1 MPEQN
6 KQEFKELSTS
16 IYRHQ
21 QERQIGIK
29 QQTILSIFTSR
40 FKRDFHS
47 YFSLRYIY
55 RANGTSFYK
64 AKLCTAGCHLWI
76 LFLSLRFI
84 ALALSQWRWQST
96 FISLLQRLY
105 LLPFVCF
112 PPPFS
117 LLPGKLCEL
126 NPAPS
131 PSSVTLQLPA
141 GETI

>member
-1 MPEQN
+1 MVLL
-6 KQEFKELSTS
+6 F
-16 IYRHQ
+16 
-21 QERQIGIK
+21 IK
-29 QQTILSIFTSR
+29 QNYARLVAISGF
-40 FKRDFHS
+40 
-47 YFSLRYIY
+47 
-55 RANGTSFYK
+55 
-64 AKLCTAGCHLWI
+64 C
-76 LFLSLRFI
+76 FLSLHFI

-112 PPPFS
+112 SPPFT

-131 PSSVTLQLPA
+131 PSSVTLQLRA